1 MRRILISFVALTL
14 GGALGAC
21 GIVEDVQHVSREIS
35 KGQNA
40 DEIATGAPLSL
51 PPDYSLRPPAT
62 STSATGGDATARRG
76 QIVLRTTE
84 SPGTAAPRGGRATG
98 PTQGER
104 ELLGRAGARSDT
116 SDVVR
121 KTVNLEEER
130 RSSGEKSFTDRVL
143 KYDPKAKPTGDDEKA
158 ASDATSDRPVIK
170 RKGEF

>member
-1 MRRILISFVALTL
+1 MRRIHVSFAAL
-14 GGALGAC
+14 ALGLGLGSC
-21 GIVEDVQHVSREIS
+21 GVVEDVQHVSREIS
-35 KGQNA
+35 KGQSS
-40 DEIATGAPLSL
+40 DDIATGSPLSM

-62 STSATGGDATARRG
+62 SSSAAGGDATARRS

-84 SPGTAAPRGGRATG
+84 NPGAAAPRDGRPG

-121 KTVNLEEER
+121 KTVNIEDER

-143 KYDPKAKPTGDDEKA
+143 KYDPKAKPASDEEKPS
-158 ASDATSDRPVIK
+158 SDATGDKPVIK
-170 RKGEF
+170 RKGEL